1 MRNRCVSAP
10 SIEEAFLVLRTGL
23 EPALVRRSRGT
34 RRRRNLR
41 IRNPWPINLYKG
53 LQGVSN
59 YKVTD
64 LKRSF
69 SEHQCASFEL
79 ANRFRLTPASAASIA
94 KWR

>member
-1 MRNRCVSAP
+1 MR
-10 SIEEAFLVLRTGL
+10 ELLYVLRTGL

-41 IRNPWPINLYKG
+41 IRNPWPLELYKG
-53 LQGVSN
+53 LKGVG
-59 YKVTD
+59 YQKVSI
-64 LKRSF
+64 LKKLF